1 MTNEAAR
8 QQMLS
13 QQVRAWSVLDP
24 EVLRVMGEVPR
35 ERFVPAAYRGLA
47 FADTP
52 IPLGDGQLMLTPQL
66 EGRILQALAIDP
78 ADRVLEIG
86 TGSGFLTACMG
97 RLASRVTSLEIR
109 PALAESARDALHAVG
124 AANCEVVVRDAFDW
138 QPGQQFDCIV
148 LGGSLPVDD
157 ARFREWLAPGGRLF
171 MVVGSPPAM
180 EALLIHRD
188 AQGGFRRDSLF
199 ETSLPALDNA
209 PRPEGFVF

>member
-8 QQMLS
+8 QQMLT

-24 EVLRVMGEVPR
+24 EVLQVMGDIPR
-35 ERFVPAAYRGLA
+35 ERFVPAAYRSLA
-47 FADTP
+47 FADTA
-52 IPLGDGQLMLTPQL
+52 IPLADGQQMLTPQL
-66 EGRILQALAIDP
+66 EGRILQALAITP

-86 TGSGFLTACMG
+86 TGSGFLTACMA
-97 RLASRVTSLEIR
+97 RLATHVTSLEIR
-109 PALAESARDALHAVG
+109 PALAEAARNALHAVG
-124 AANCEVVVRDAFDW
+124 AANCEVLARDVFDW

-148 LGGSLPVDD
+148 LTGSLPLDD

-171 MVVGSPPAM
+171 MVIGKPPAM
-180 EALLIHRD
+180 EALLVSRD